1 MAYEIV
7 MPQLSDSMNEG
18 KLISWKVKA
27 GDSVKSGDVIAEVES
42 DKAIMEVQTFKD
54 GIVQE
59 LKISEGDTAPVGSV
73 IAVIEDNSTAT
84 VEKAEVKKP
93 KTEPKPKEIKTVKES
108 IKKEPEISQDIVEK
122 RRDIKIEIEGM
133 ASPRAKAL
141 AGQYGIDIVTLQKE
155 GRLPKPTHTQDIKEF
170 IYKRYFTPK
179 ALKVVR
185 DYELDYDAF
194 ALNHKYRYDEVMRYI
209 EDNDIAMPKPLSTMQ
224 KAVIDTVTK
233 AQQKPVYHIYD
244 FIDATLLQ
252 EYSSEDKSITVW
264 LLKIFAQAM
273 MDIEQFRSRL
283 LKESIQIYPNASIS
297 LAMANGEALYMP
309 VFRDIN
315 LKSSDEIA
323 KELAYMK
330 QKLKEGRVSADDLRG
345 STFGISNLGMTGI
358 ERFDAMIN
366 ADDSGIAATGA
377 IKNGKIA
384 VTLTIDHRLINGWQ
398 GAVFMQRLKELA
410 KNEDIFKG

>member
-1 MAYEIV
+1 
-7 MPQLSDSMNEG
+7 
-18 KLISWKVKA
+18 
-27 GDSVKSGDVIAEVES
+27 
-42 DKAIMEVQTFKD
+42 
-54 GIVQE
+54 
-59 LKISEGDTAPVGSV
+59 
-73 IAVIEDNSTAT
+73 
-84 VEKAEVKKP
+84 
-93 KTEPKPKEIKTVKES
+93 
-108 IKKEPEISQDIVEK
+108 
-122 RRDIKIEIEGM
+122 
-133 ASPRAKAL
+133 
-141 AGQYGIDIVTLQKE
+141 
-155 GRLPKPTHTQDIKEF
+155 
-170 IYKRYFTPK
+170 
-179 ALKVVR
+179 
-185 DYELDYDAF
+185 
-194 ALNHKYRYDEVMRYI
+194 MRYI

-273 MDIEQFRSRL
+273 MDTEQFRSRL

-297 LAMANGEALYMP
+297 LAMADGEALYMP